1 MLDALDRIEF
11 ITPLVMTLAPYD
23 AIAEH
28 FNELRTTLQPK
39 EEEYLALLLDPLP
52 DGSTILDLGCGT
64 GRPIAAHIVSR
75 GHHVMGVDG
84 SAALLALA
92 RAQLPEQPWIH
103 ALIEEVEFAE
113 TFAAVVCWD
122 SLFHLPRAM
131 HAPII
136 GKIHRWL
143 VPGGRL
149 MISSGGNVA
158 GEEGFTDTMFGH
170 TFYYDSLTPQGLT
183 AVLEETG
190 FEILRSEMCNLPDGD
205 HDKGKWATVAE
216 KRR

>member
-1 MLDALDRIEF
+1 
-11 ITPLVMTLAPYD
+11 MTRAPYD

-28 FNELRTTLQPK
+28 FHALRTTLQPK
-39 EEEYLALLLDPLP
+39 EAEYLALLLDPLLT
-52 DGSTILDLGCGT
+52 GSTILDLGCGT
-64 GRPIAAHIVSR
+64 GRPIAEHIVSR
-75 GHHVMGVDG
+75 GHHIVGVDG
-84 SAALLALA
+84 SAVLLALA
-92 RAQLPEQPWIH
+92 RAQLPEQRWLH
-103 ALIEEVEFAE
+103 ALIEEVEFEE

-122 SLFHLPRAM
+122 SLFHLPRAL

-136 GKIHRWL
+136 RKIHRWL

-149 MISSGGNVA
+149 MISSGGNVT

-170 TFYYDSLTPQGLT
+170 SFYYDSLPPQRMT

-190 FEILRSEMCNLPDGD
+190 FTILRSEMCNLPDGD

-216 KRR
+216 KQR

>member
-1 MLDALDRIEF
+1 MPR
-11 ITPLVMTLAPYD
+11 APYD

-28 FNELRTTLQPK
+28 FHALRTTLQPK

-52 DGSTILDLGCGT
+52 AGSTILDLGCGT
-64 GRPIAAHIVSR
+64 GRPIAEHMVSR
-75 GHHVMGVDG
+75 GHHIVGVDG

-92 RAQLPEQPWIH
+92 RAQLPEQRWLH
-103 ALIEEVEFAE
+103 ALIEAVEFEE

-122 SLFHLPRAM
+122 SLFHLPRAE

-136 GKIHRWL
+136 RKIHRWL

-149 MISSGGNVA
+149 MISSGGNVT

-170 TFYYDSLTPQGLT
+170 SFYYDSLPPQRMT

-190 FEILRSEMCNLPDGD
+190 FTFLRSEMCNLPDGD

-216 KRR
+216 KRRCLLSREIA